1 MLTHLQ
7 TGDNYGYYLNIDDKF
22 YINRRREYIDKF
34 INVEKFLGIMNNDDY
49 NYIIN
54 KMVSI
59 FCKSQHTHQIHRIV
73 DTYGYFEA
81 MRLYKKVNRRLF
93 KATEIDEKDDSV
105 HHNIKVSKAD
115 RRDYI
120 ELGTPIIIAWTKNL
134 YSIKKMNKILKNLY
148 EKYYTEAGKEHRL
161 NTYNKNFEKAT
172 AYKKAQQLKLEQFKQ
187 ERKREKKDYSS
198 DSSDSSDSDFEYE
211 IKVNSDSENSDDE

>member
-1 MLTHLQ
+1 MLNHLQ
-7 TGDNYGYYLNIDDKF
+7 TGDSYAYYLDIDDKI

-54 KMVSI
+54 EMVKF
-59 FCKSQHTHQIHRIV
+59 FCKSQHTHQIHTIV

-134 YSIKKMNKILKNLY
+134 YSIKKMNNILKKLY

-161 NTYNKNFEKAT
+161 NTYNKNFKKAT

-187 ERKREKKDYSS
+187 ERKKNESDY
-198 DSSDSSDSDFEYE
+198 SSDSSDSDFEYE